1 MASINSSTG
10 LLKLD
15 PLVFLKECKET
26 AIQNGESRKA
36 QQIRTLIWKIQDL
49 NDYQNKTSEIYDML
63 VEAGLVEHKE
73 IKQDPGEASS
83 VEKSIKNA
91 ERKLKD
97 IAKLKSKQNYGDKL
111 EDNQL
116 KKVEREPEIL
126 KELEELRSLVASVD
140 NAI

>member
-1 MASINSSTG
+1 MASINSLTG
-10 LLKLD
+10 LHKLD

-26 AIQNGESRKA
+26 AIQNGESKKA

-49 NDYQNKTSEIYDML
+49 NDYQNKTTVIYEML
-63 VEAGLVEHKE
+63 IEAGLVEHKG
-73 IKQDPGEASS
+73 IKENSGEPSS

-97 IAKLKSKQNYGDKL
+97 IAKLKSKQKSGGKL
-111 EDNQL
+111 EDNQFQ
-116 KKVEREPEIL
+116 KVAREPEIL

-140 NAI
+140 NAK